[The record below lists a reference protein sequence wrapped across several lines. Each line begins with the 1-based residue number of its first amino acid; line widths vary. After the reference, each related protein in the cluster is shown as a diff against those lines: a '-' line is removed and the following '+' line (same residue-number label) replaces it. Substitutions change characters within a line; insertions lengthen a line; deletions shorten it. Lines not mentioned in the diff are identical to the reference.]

1 MTLLPRPSETQN
13 TPRLSKA
20 QVAICLY
27 RYRLGR
33 DPSTTYRSL
42 WPAHPPMNL
51 PTFIRL
57 YMEAV
62 IEYLHPVGGER
73 EAAPTPDDVTNMEQ
87 LRKMRDIVMEAAETC
102 VAEPLVDEGDGE
114 KPKIADRLRL
124 VAPLAAAHSA
134 VIKSMREIEK
144 MRLERAAA
152 LHSLLA
158 SNADRD
164 GDDVLDVP
172 SETDAVE

>member
-1 MTLLPRPSETQN
+1 MTVSQLPSQ
-13 TPRLSKA
+13 PRLSKA
-20 QVAICLY
+20 QIAICLY

-42 WPAHPPMNL
+42 WPASPPMTL
-51 PTFIRL
+51 PVFIRL

-62 IEYLHPVGGER
+62 IEYLHPVGNER
-73 EAAPTPDDVTNMEQ
+73 EAAPTPDDMTNLDQ
-87 LRKMRDIVMEAAETC
+87 LRRMRDIVMEAAETC
-102 VAEPLVDEGDGE
+102 VNEPLVDEGDGE

-164 GDDVLDVP
+164 GDDIVDVP
-172 SETDAVE
+172 IFSDETT